1 MKKRI
6 LNKAAALLF
15 SLVLLCFLGTPA
27 ARGAASDAGAADT
40 SVHSSEKNTPET
52 GENEP
57 SSEEI
62 ENNGGF
68 FIRVGNKIYF
78 RRYGHHTLESNALF
92 GQFLEN
98 SYSGEDTENISA
110 MLAYDM
116 ETGQVT
122 EVFEDAGY
130 GRLFAGDGGFY
141 CKRAGDG
148 YGNIAYWISYD
159 GSKSVDLGQ
168 AVPVGISMP
177 AADPDKQAAFLALQ
191 AQDPDHFGE
200 LFILHEGRETAR
212 AVPGEDEFLEFCGMT
227 GEYAV
232 YLLSDTKTNTNHL
245 YSLSGKSGEAVCLG
259 EMPIGKNQFYGPY
272 LETEQFLADEKGVYL
287 VASYY
292 QGTGHFLTFSLAV
305 SAVPGTADSL
315 KLLASRGLA
324 TEEAED
330 ENVNKANEG
339 DAADENESNASER
352 DGELSPPILFLTAP
366 GEADIV
372 PGPAGTAGLSE
383 TVYGDLVYYDSPY
396 SALELIPDFIPHK
409 EWGSPEKKFLQT
421 AEVVGDAVYL
431 IAARAERNEEADVG
445 WRMAYKLK
453 ELEWLRVPI
462 AAGFPNS
469 GKEGEITSL
478 TQEYY

>member
-141 CKRAGDG
+141 CKRAGDE
-148 YGNIAYWISYD
+148 YGNIAGC
-159 GSKSVDLGQ
+159 GS
-168 AVPVGISMP
+168 
-177 AADPDKQAAFLALQ
+177 
-191 AQDPDHFGE
+191 
-200 LFILHEGRETAR
+200 
-212 AVPGEDEFLEFCGMT
+212 
-227 GEYAV
+227 
-232 YLLSDTKTNTNHL
+232 
-245 YSLSGKSGEAVCLG
+245 
-259 EMPIGKNQFYGPY
+259 
-272 LETEQFLADEKGVYL
+272 
-287 VASYY
+287 
-292 QGTGHFLTFSLAV
+292 
-305 SAVPGTADSL
+305 
-315 KLLASRGLA
+315 
-324 TEEAED
+324 
-330 ENVNKANEG
+330 
-339 DAADENESNASER
+339 
-352 DGELSPPILFLTAP
+352 
-366 GEADIV
+366 
-372 PGPAGTAGLSE
+372 
-383 TVYGDLVYYDSPY
+383 
-396 SALELIPDFIPHK
+396 
-409 EWGSPEKKFLQT
+409 
-421 AEVVGDAVYL
+421 
-431 IAARAERNEEADVG
+431 
-445 WRMAYKLK
+445 
-453 ELEWLRVPI
+453 
-462 AAGFPNS
+462 
-469 GKEGEITSL
+469 
-478 TQEYY
+478 